1 MCVPISECK
10 RELEALECRINEEE
24 KCVKPCPPERTCR
37 HRVNNVFCKRDNNP
51 CQRKCVCQ
59 PGYYRNSIGQCISE
73 AQCDQCSKP
82 NEFFSCG
89 SACDNECSTLNEQNR
104 TNCPIINVRCNERC
118 YCDDGYARDDSG
130 MCVPVS
136 ECPKC
141 GFNEVY
147 RTVAICPPMPTCDN
161 TYEDYN
167 CPDIDPMPTES
178 KCICKVGYL
187 RNSKGVCVPE
197 EQCENRRK
205 YLYTLLIVLL
215 IESDEAL

>member
-1 MCVPISECK
+1 
-10 RELEALECRINEEE
+10 
-24 KCVKPCPPERTCR
+24 
-37 HRVNNVFCKRDNNP
+37 
-51 CQRKCVCQ
+51 
-59 PGYYRNSIGQCISE
+59 
-73 AQCDQCSKP
+73 DQCSKP

-197 EQCENRRK
+197 EQCENRPKCGVNEVYRTVAICPPLPTCNNNYENHNCPAITPMPTTLK
-205 YLYTLLIVLL
+205 CICRLGYLRNSKGVCVPRAQC
-215 IESDEAL
+215 DN